1 MWSEWNP
8 SVECSAF
15 EERTLKLC
23 KKQKLWGFLRRYRH
37 VLLDDEVRA
46 DLRSMYAS
54 GSRRGAE
61 PIAPERLALAMLLQ
75 VAFDVPDHEVPTLTA
90 VDRRWQMV
98 LDCMGAEEPILS
110 QGTVFNFR
118 ERARENGFMER
129 LLQKTVVLAR
139 ESGGFSAKR
148 LRALI
153 DSSPLVG
160 AGRVE
165 DSFNLLG
172 RAIAKLVDVAASEAG
187 QKPEELAMEL
197 ELSVALGSSVKAALD
212 VDWRLPSARNDAL
225 RELISQFER
234 LSGWLQTQFSE
245 QQLSRPPLHD
255 AFAVVKRIVEQDTE
269 PDPPSP
275 GHGSPVE
282 QDVVGATEPES
293 TSAGSSSESSSG
305 SSRKLRDGTVPERL
319 ISLSDPDMRHGCKS
333 KTKKFNGYKRHI
345 IGDADISGLIH
356 DVEVLPA
363 NQREHDAAEPLLE
376 RIQARGFELAEL
388 HIDRGYLAAE
398 VVHDLRR
405 DNVTV
410 ITKPPTPV
418 RSERYGKYDF
428 HLDAKAKLLT
438 CPAGISIPFKGD
450 GKSHRFPSADCRACG
465 RRAQCVSPKDNY
477 GKTLKAHPHETFFR
491 EMHADLGT
499 PQGRARRRAR
509 IPVEHMLARVGQIQG
524 RWARFRGLE
533 KNQFDLTR
541 TAIVANP
548 LCPRPRLAQGR
559 MNNAGHV
566 SSTPT
571 QGAKWGIGTRYG
583 QDHRYPRRRS

>member
-8 SVECSAF
+8 SVECSAL

-23 KKQKLWGFLRRYRH
+23 KKQKLWSFLRRYRH

-46 DLRSMYAS
+46 DLGSMYAR
-54 GSRRGAE
+54 GSRRAGE

-187 QKPEELAMEL
+187 QKPEELATEL
-197 ELSVALGSSVKAALD
+197 ELSVAAGSSVKAALD

-234 LSGWLQTQFSE
+234 LSVWLQAQFSE
-245 QQLSRPPLHD
+245 EQLSTPPLHD
-255 AFAVVKRIVEQDTE
+255 ALAVVGRIMEQDTVPE
-269 PDPPSP
+269 PEPPSP
-275 GHGSPVE
+275 GRSGPAEHDSVT
-282 QDVVGATEPES
+282 AAKPES
-293 TSAGSSSESSSG
+293 TSVESGTGPSV

-319 ISLSDPDMRHGCKS
+319 ISLADPDMRHGCKS

-345 IGDADISGLIH
+345 VGDADIAGLIH
-356 DVEVLPA
+356 DVQVLPA
-363 NQREHDAAEPLLE
+363 NQREHDAAEPLLK
-376 RIQARGFELAEL
+376 RVQARGFELTEL

-398 VVHDLRR
+398 MVHELRR
-405 DNVTV
+405 ENVIV
-410 ITKPPTPV
+410 ISKPPTPA

-428 HLDAKAKLLT
+428 HLDEKAKLLT
-438 CPAGISIPFKGD
+438 CPAGISIPYQGD
-450 GKSHRFPSADCRACG
+450 GKSHRFPSADCRACS
-465 RRAQCVSPKDNY
+465 RRAQCVSPKNDY
-477 GKTLKAHPHETFFR
+477 GRAIKTHAHETFFR

-509 IPVEHMLARVGQIQG
+509 IPVEHTLARVGQIQG
-524 RWARFRGLE
+524 RSARFRGLE

-541 TAIVANP
+541 TAVVAN
-548 LCPRPRLAQGR
+548 LYVLGR
-559 MNNAGHV
+559 VLPEA
-566 SSTPT
+566 
-571 QGAKWGIGTRYG
+571 A
-583 QDHRYPRRRS
+583 